1 MFEYWKLSV
10 TLTFAELFFAILWFN
25 NIFRLTQENILL
37 LKEENQ
43 SMKKKMERFDEK
55 MAEMARTDL
64 ENEVCLVRLLFY
76 PLCT

>member
-1 MFEYWKLSV
+1 MREYWKLSV
-10 TLTFAELFFAILWFN
+10 TLTSAELFITILWFN

-64 ENEVCLVRLLFY
+64 ENEVCLVRFLF
-76 PLCT
+76 